1 MHCGFYR
8 SLLRIDFRFI
18 QYRNQQQSFSEVG
31 YKLVKLSAEATTTEL
46 PEK

>member
-8 SLLRIDFRFI
+8 SLLRIGFRFI

-31 YKLVKLSAEATTTEL
+31 YKRVKLPAEAMTTEL